1 MPTKSK
7 QSLSN
12 QILLIEIRN
21 KLIDLEA
28 DIKEI
33 KLLLKKDA
41 VKQEAVL
48 VDRPEIHPKEKTPAG
63 WFY

>member
-33 KLLLKKDA
+33 KLLLKKD
-41 VKQEAVL
+41 QAVL

>member
-33 KLLLKKDA
+33 KLLLKKDQA
-41 VKQEAVL
+41 AVL
-48 VDRPEIHPKEKTPAG
+48 VDRPEIHPKEKIPAG
-63 WFY
+63 WLW

>member
-33 KLLLKKDA
+33 KLLLKKD
-41 VKQEAVL
+41 QEAVL

>member
-33 KLLLKKDA
+33 KLLLKKDQA
-41 VKQEAVL
+41 AVL